1 MPSGIR
7 TRIPSKG
14 AAADL
19 RIRPRGHWDRLRIL
33 LVDNITS
40 GVATTLLLQVAP
52 KHNIDIVY
60 MSIRP
65 IVNGVLE
72 DRLPK
77 VDS

>member
-1 MPSGIR
+1 
-7 TRIPSKG
+7 
-14 AAADL
+14 
-19 RIRPRGHWDRLRIL
+19 
-33 LVDNITS
+33 
-40 GVATTLLLQVAP
+40 VATTLLLQVAP